1 METEKYRALLK
12 AAERGSITAAAYEL
26 GYSPSGLT
34 RSLDS
39 LEKDLG
45 ISLLSR
51 TPQGVS
57 LTSEGERLLPG
68 IREMLYGEQRIMEE
82 AASLQGLTEG
92 ELVIGSYYSI
102 ASLWLPDILK
112 RFQEKYPGI
121 RFHVEQAG
129 NKTLQQGLLQRRLH
143 CCLLDK
149 PENYPGDWI
158 HLYWD
163 QLMVWLPKGHP
174 LAKEKTIQPEMLD
187 GVPFINPLPQENN
200 DGERYFAKMHVHP
213 DVRFT
218 STDMYT
224 CWKMVEAGL
233 GICIDDG
240 LSVGRWPGDVEIRPL
255 SRHNQLDI
263 GIALPS
269 IKGAAPA
276 LRKFIQ
282 AVQSYVKKRY
292 PAK

>member
-1 METEKYRALLK
+1 
-12 AAERGSITAAAYEL
+12 
-26 GYSPSGLT
+26 
-34 RSLDS
+34 
-39 LEKDLG
+39 
-45 ISLLSR
+45 
-51 TPQGVS
+51 
-57 LTSEGERLLPG
+57 
-68 IREMLYGEQRIMEE
+68 MLYGEQRITEE

-112 RFQEKYPGI
+112 LFQEKYPGI

-129 NKTLQQGLLQRRLH
+129 NKTLEQGLLQRRLH

-224 CWKMVEAGL
+224 CWKWWKQGWDFVLMMDYPSAAGRVTWKSAL
-233 GICIDDG
+233 YPVTTAWISG
-240 LSVGRWPGDVEIRPL
+240 LRYRPL
-255 SRHNQLDI
+255 KAQRQHCGNLSKQYRHM
-263 GIALPS
+263 
-269 IKGAAPA
+269 
-276 LRKFIQ
+276 
-282 AVQSYVKKRY
+282 
-292 PAK
+292 

>member
-1 METEKYRALLK
+1 METEKYRALLA
-12 AAERGSITAAAYEL
+12 AAERGSIAAAARDL

-39 LEKDLG
+39 LEKELG
-45 ISLLSR
+45 LALLNR
-51 TPQGVS
+51 TPQGVQ
-57 LTSEGERLLPG
+57 LTPEGQRLLPG
-68 IREMLYGEQRIMEE
+68 IREMLYGEQRIKEE
-82 AASLQGLTEG
+82 AAALLGITEG
-92 ELVIGSYYSI
+92 ELMIGSYYSI

-112 RFQEKYPGI
+112 EFQKKYPGI

-129 NKTLQQGLLQRRLH
+129 NKTLEQGLLQRRLH

-149 PENYPGDWI
+149 PDGYTGDWI

-163 QLMVWLPKGHP
+163 RLVVWLPEGHP

-187 GVPFINPLPQENN
+187 GAAFINPLPRENN
-200 DGERYFAKMHVHP
+200 DGERYFVRMHVHP

-218 STDMYT
+218 SADMYT

-233 GICIDDG
+233 GLCIDDG
-240 LSVGRWPGDVEIRPL
+240 LSVGRWPGKVVIRPL
-255 SRHNQLDI
+255 AQPSRLEI

-269 IKGAAPA
+269 VKEAAPA
-276 LRKFIQ
+276 LKKFIQ
-282 AVQSYVKKRY
+282 AVQAYVQNRY